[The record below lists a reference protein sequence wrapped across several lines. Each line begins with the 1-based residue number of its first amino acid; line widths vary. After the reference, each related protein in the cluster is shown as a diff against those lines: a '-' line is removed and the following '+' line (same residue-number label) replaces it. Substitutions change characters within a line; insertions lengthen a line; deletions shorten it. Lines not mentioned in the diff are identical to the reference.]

1 MAISPA
7 VDEDRAVTDGPD
19 PADVAPAGPARRFR
33 LVLTVVLVVL
43 LLAAT
48 GCLVW
53 LLAERRGAAADAQ
66 REREA
71 VMRQTE
77 QFVLRLNTYG
87 PEDLDDQ
94 GKLTAYRDRVLEV
107 MSAKF
112 GSEFEQSGL
121 SLAEQT
127 VAQSGYG
134 RTAEIFGVGVDS
146 IDDDS
151 ATVIVA
157 GSLTGS
163 YPDPEAP
170 EDESK
175 RTDDRPD
182 VLRWSVDLVR
192 VDETWL
198 VDDYTPVSAEG
209 EGEQQ

>member
-1 MAISPA
+1 MEMAISPA
-7 VDEDRAVTDGPD
+7 VDEDRTVTG
-19 PADVAPAGPARRFR
+19 APEEPRTGPARGFR
-33 LVLTVVLVVL
+33 LGLAVALVVL
-43 LLAAT
+43 LVAAV
-48 GCLVW
+48 GCLAWV
-53 LLAERRGAAADAQ
+53 LAERRGAATDAQ
-66 REREA
+66 RERDA
-71 VMRQTE
+71 VVRQTE

-87 PEDLDDQ
+87 PEDLDAQ
-94 GKLTAYRDRVLEV
+94 GRLADYRDRVLEV
-107 MSAKF
+107 MTAKF
-112 GSEFEQSGL
+112 GTDFEQSGL

-134 RTAEIFGVGVDS
+134 RTAEVFGVGVDS

-163 YPDPEAP
+163 YPDPKAA
-170 EDESK
+170 EDDSK
-175 RTDDRPD
+175 RTDDQPA

-192 VDETWL
+192 VDGEWL

>member
-1 MAISPA
+1 MSADLDAEQPA
-7 VDEDRAVTDGPD
+7 AGPD
-19 PADVAPAGPARRFR
+19 RRFR
-33 LVLTVVLVVL
+33 LVLTAVLVL
-43 LLAAT
+43 LLVLAA

-53 LLAERRGAAADAQ
+53 LLAERRGAAGDAQ
-66 REREA
+66 RQRDA
-71 VMRQTE
+71 VIRQTE

-87 PEDLDDQ
+87 PDDLDAQ
-94 GKLTAYRDRVLEV
+94 GHLTDYQDRVLEV

-112 GSEFEQSGL
+112 GADFEESGV

-134 RTAEIFGVGVDS
+134 RTAEVYGVGVDS
-146 IDDDS
+146 VDDDS

-163 YPDPEAP
+163 YPDPKAP

-175 RTDDRPD
+175 RVDDQPD
-182 VLRWSVDLVR
+182 VLRWSVDLVK
-192 VDETWL
+192 VDGTWL

-209 EGEQQ
+209 GGDEQ

>member
-7 VDEDRAVTDGPD
+7 VDEDRAVIDAADDTERSAAD
-19 PADVAPAGPARRFR
+19 PNRRFR
-33 LVLTVVLVVL
+33 LVLTGVLVL
-43 LLAAT
+43 LLVLAA

-66 REREA
+66 RERDA
-71 VMRQTE
+71 VIRQTE

-87 PEDLDDQ
+87 PEDLDEQ
-94 GKLTAYRDRVLEV
+94 GHLTAYKDRVLGV

-112 GSEFEQSGL
+112 GSDFEQSGL

-127 VAQSGYG
+127 VQQGYG
-134 RTAEIFGVGVDS
+134 RTAEVYGVGVD
-146 IDDDS
+146 DLDGDS

-163 YPDPEAP
+163 LPDPKAP

-175 RTDDRPD
+175 RTDDQPE
-182 VLRWSVDLVR
+182 VLRWSVDLVK
-192 VDETWL
+192 VDGTWL
-198 VDDYTPVSAEG
+198 VDDYAPVGAEG
-209 EGEQQ
+209 EGSAE

>member
-1 MAISPA
+1 MTADLDAERPSA
-7 VDEDRAVTDGPD
+7 APD
-19 PADVAPAGPARRFR
+19 RRFR

-43 LLAAT
+43 LVLAA

-53 LLAERRGAAADAQ
+53 LLAERRGAAGEAQ
-66 REREA
+66 RERDA
-71 VMRQTE
+71 VIRQTE

-87 PEDLDDQ
+87 PEDLDAQ
-94 GKLTAYRDRVLEV
+94 GQLTAYRDRVLEV

-112 GSEFEQSGL
+112 GADFEQSGL

-134 RTAEIFGVGVDS
+134 RTAEVYGVGVDAV
-146 IDDDS
+146 DDDS

-163 YPDPEAP
+163 YPDPKAP
-170 EDESK
+170 DDDTK
-175 RTDDRPD
+175 RVDDQPD
-182 VLRWSVDLVR
+182 VLRWSVDLVK
-192 VDETWL
+192 VDGEWR

-209 EGEQQ
+209 EQQ